1 MDFINYPRQSG
12 FCDRCHPYCTEIYTL
27 SGYLCRDGLESFW
40 VWSLVLA
47 FGNRSHLVCVLFL
60 DLPSL
65 HVSHFGT
72 KCFYT
77 CISTTGKVARD
88 S

>member
-1 MDFINYPRQSG
+1 MSPS
-12 FCDRCHPYCTEIYTL
+12 
-27 SGYLCRDGLESFW
+27 W
-40 VWSLVLA
+40 VWSLVHA
-47 FGNRSHLVCVLFL
+47 FGNCSCLVRVLFL

-77 CISTTGKVARD
+77 CLCSFVLCSVCISKVTLIYIIIESD
-88 S
+88 IVGMGCIYHECQSS